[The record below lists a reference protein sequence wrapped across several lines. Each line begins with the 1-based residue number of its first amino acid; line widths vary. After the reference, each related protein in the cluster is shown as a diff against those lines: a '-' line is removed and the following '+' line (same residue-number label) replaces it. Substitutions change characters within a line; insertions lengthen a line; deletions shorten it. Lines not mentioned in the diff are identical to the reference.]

1 MANKSARRKK
11 TSRANLNKRTHQ
23 RANHRRTRNK
33 GEHAPQLTN
42 YLLEPHPE
50 L

>member
-11 TSRANLNKRTHQ
+11 SSRANLNKRTHQ
-23 RANHRRTRNK
+23 RAKRRTRNK